1 MVNFLPPSTSTMAA
15 IDLGSNSFRLELGR
29 VRAGTY
35 QPLHCSKEMVSLG
48 AGLDGQGFL
57 SREANE
63 RGLQCLRRFAAEL
76 AELRPSK
83 LRVVATQTLREARNR
98 DEFLQPAQDI
108 LGQPVELISGHEE
121 ARLIFA
127 GVSFLHPSNRR
138 RLVIDIGGRST
149 ELIVGQ
155 ARLPRVTESF
165 RVGSASL
172 SQAFFPDGRI
182 TAARLRAAQQ
192 AVSAELSHAMPHFGS
207 PHWDE
212 VMGSSGTAGAISA
225 VLKEN
230 GISDGRLTSKGLRWL
245 VQRCLEAGRLE
256 RIDLPGLKDR
266 RRPVLVG
273 GLAILCCLFEH
284 CEIRKLYPARGAL
297 RQGVI
302 IDLAERQLARHE
314 TTAPTPRT
322 ARCQAQLPVAA

>member
-83 LRVVATQTLREARNR
+83 LRVVATQTLHEARNR

-127 GVSFLHPSNRR
+127 GVSFLHPS
-138 RLVIDIGGRST
+138 
-149 ELIVGQ
+149 
-155 ARLPRVTESF
+155 
-165 RVGSASL
+165 
-172 SQAFFPDGRI
+172 
-182 TAARLRAAQQ
+182 
-192 AVSAELSHAMPHFGS
+192 
-207 PHWDE
+207 
-212 VMGSSGTAGAISA
+212 
-225 VLKEN
+225 
-230 GISDGRLTSKGLRWL
+230 
-245 VQRCLEAGRLE
+245 
-256 RIDLPGLKDR
+256 
-266 RRPVLVG
+266 
-273 GLAILCCLFEH
+273 
-284 CEIRKLYPARGAL
+284 
-297 RQGVI
+297 
-302 IDLAERQLARHE
+302 
-314 TTAPTPRT
+314 
-322 ARCQAQLPVAA
+322 